1 MILYGTWIGTWTRKN
16 CLGAAGAIVMGAGS
30 AFVSHGPVRL
40 VASRRDPI
48 CQFTSRFEP
57 DFWMV
62 GDGGADK
69 VRMIKQLM

>member
-1 MILYGTWIGTWTRKN
+1 MILYGTWTRKN
-16 CLGAAGAIVMGAGS
+16 MLAPAGAIVMGSGL
-30 AFVSHGPVRL
+30 AFVIHGPLRL

-62 GDGGADK
+62 GDGGANK
-69 VRMIKQLM
+69 RRTITQLM